1 MNCDRPDIA
10 EKLVPYVEGALGEP
24 DRTEVAGHLRRCVG
38 CQDDARQVKESILT
52 LKAAVR
58 TGVWKEP
65 REHTS
70 SEWLAMHFEDE
81 RAREAGFLPS
91 SGLTE
96 EQTRQVRVHLAECQE
111 CREELVMLRELAS
124 ESIVEAATAHQPLPR
139 ALRLEIE
146 RLYPIQNQTERP
158 VAERTLGLADRLM
171 AWINPKSLVMAS
183 LCIVALT
190 FSYSLTR
197 GTDSPEL
204 AKNPTAS
211 SSEVALLD
219 RETAR
224 ETAQIAPPDLGSTTA
239 QSQKK
244 EKDESGPQKAPP
256 PAMKTRPD
264 RSPPARDEKLAVAG
278 GPPGERGAAGD
289 STSTNVDRARPQS
302 AQPVRTASTAAAP
315 RPAPTTAGIAK
326 PAPVKL
332 AQAQKQKP
340 VAVRPAGQDQVQRP
354 VAVAVKPAA
363 EPVGEPTPTPSPM
376 VAMNGQE
383 ATNAP
388 AAAAKDE
395 GKIQGSETAE
405 PVVVAAGPVT
415 GPVPNAVT
423 DMREE
428 SQVAT
433 QSEGTK
439 QAALPP
445 AAGAPAMGR
454 VSVPAASTSSAPSAT
469 RTNTNSVPASR
480 RTTGVV
486 KPPAPA
492 TVPVR
497 SLPDDKA
504 AGYSVAT
511 TAPNQSIQKTPA
523 DVARKQSMSRSVDGL
538 ASEQVA
544 LSRQAAL
551 GPKARSVARQI
562 SANASVLV
570 EERPDGSV
578 TVTVRPDRPL
588 NAEEKDKLR
597 RLLRNELNLGE
608 ADTISIRQ

>member
-1 MNCDRPDIA
+1 MICDRPDIA

-24 DRTEVAGHLRRCVG
+24 DRTEVASHLRRCVP

-58 TGVWKEP
+58 TGVWKES

-91 SGLTE
+91 SGLTD
-96 EQTRQVRVHLAECQE
+96 EQARQVRVHLAECQE
-111 CREELVMLRELAS
+111 CREELGMLRELAA
-124 ESIVEAATAHQPLPR
+124 EAIVEAVQTHQPLPR

-146 RLYPIQNQTERP
+146 RLYPTQSQTERP
-158 VAERTLGLADRLM
+158 VSERTLGLADRLM

-211 SSEVALLD
+211 SSEVAMLD
-219 RETAR
+219 READQ
-224 ETAQIAPPDLGSTTA
+224 AAPPSLESTVA

-244 EKDESGPQKAPP
+244 EKDENARPKASPP
-256 PAMKTRPD
+256 RAEKAKPD
-264 RSPPARDEKLAVAG
+264 SSPPARDEKLAVPG
-278 GPPGERGAAGD
+278 GKPGERGVARE
-289 STSTNVDRARPQS
+289 STSTRPDQKS

-315 RPAPTTAGIAK
+315 RPAPTVAATAK
-326 PAPVKL
+326 PTAVKPDQNL
-332 AQAQKQKP
+332 
-340 VAVRPAGQDQVQRP
+340 VAVKPATQNQAQRP

-363 EPVGEPTPTPSPM
+363 EPAGEPAPTPTSSPM
-376 VAMNGQE
+376 VAMSGQE
-383 ATNAP
+383 AASANGTL
-388 AAAAKDE
+388 AKDE
-395 GKIQGSETAE
+395 GKSQGAATAE

-423 DMREE
+423 DLREE

-433 QSEGTK
+433 QSEGAKT
-439 QAALPP
+439 AALPP
-445 AAGAPAMGR
+445 AAGAPATGGR
-454 VSVPAASTSSAPSAT
+454 VSVPAASTASAPVAT
-469 RTNTNSVPASR
+469 RTNSVPASR
-480 RTTGVV
+480 RVTGVV

-504 AGYSVAT
+504 AGYSVAS
-511 TAPNQSIQKTPA
+511 TAPTQSIQKTPA

-544 LSRQAAL
+544 LSRQATL
-551 GPKARSVARQI
+551 GPKARSVARQV

-597 RLLRNELNLGE
+597 RLLRSELNLGE

>member
-1 MNCDRPDIA
+1 MICDRPDIA

-24 DRTEVAGHLRRCVG
+24 DRTEVASHLRRCVP

-58 TGVWKEP
+58 TGVWKES

-70 SEWLAMHFEDE
+70 SEWLALHFEDE

-91 SGLTE
+91 SGLTD
-96 EQTRQVRVHLAECQE
+96 EQARQVRVHLAECQE
-111 CREELVMLRELAS
+111 CREELGMLRELAADA
-124 ESIVEAATAHQPLPR
+124 IVETVQTHQPLPR

-146 RLYPIQNQTERP
+146 RLYPTQSQTERP
-158 VAERTLGLADRLM
+158 VSERTLGLADRLM

-211 SSEVALLD
+211 SSEVAMLD
-219 RETAR
+219 READQ
-224 ETAQIAPPDLGSTTA
+224 AAPPSLESAVA

-244 EKDESGPQKAPP
+244 EKDENARQKASPP
-256 PAMKTRPD
+256 RAEKARPD
-264 RSPPARDEKLAVAG
+264 SSPPARDEKLAVAG
-278 GPPGERGAAGD
+278 DKPGERGAARE
-289 STSTNVDRARPQS
+289 STSTRPDQKA

-315 RPAPTTAGIAK
+315 RPAPTVAATAKLTAVK
-326 PAPVKL
+326 PA
-332 AQAQKQKP
+332 QNP
-340 VAVRPAGQDQVQRP
+340 VAVKPATQNQAQRP

-363 EPVGEPTPTPSPM
+363 ESAGEPTPTPSPM

-383 ATNAP
+383 VASATGAG
-388 AAAAKDE
+388 AKDE
-395 GKIQGSETAE
+395 GKIQGAATVE
-405 PVVVAAGPVT
+405 PVVVATGPVT

-423 DMREE
+423 DLREE
-428 SQVAT
+428 GQLVT
-433 QSEGTK
+433 QSEAVK
-439 QAALPP
+439 PAAALPP
-445 AAGAPAMGR
+445 AAGAPATGGR
-454 VSVPAASTSSAPSAT
+454 ISVPAASTANSPVAT
-469 RTNTNSVPASR
+469 RTNSVPASR
-480 RTTGVV
+480 RVTGVV

-511 TAPNQSIQKTPA
+511 TAPTQSIQKTPA

-544 LSRQAAL
+544 LSRQASL

-597 RLLRNELNLGE
+597 RLLRSELNLGE